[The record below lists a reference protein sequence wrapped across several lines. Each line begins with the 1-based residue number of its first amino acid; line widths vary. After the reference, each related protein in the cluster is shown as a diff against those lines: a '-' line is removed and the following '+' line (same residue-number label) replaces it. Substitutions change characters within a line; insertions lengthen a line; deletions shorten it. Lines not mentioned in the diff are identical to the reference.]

1 MKLDC
6 FFTCIKNNY
15 RISSKTQAVLIFS
28 KGKLYVK
35 DMSEHQSAFIR
46 CEGEVELEDGDI
58 MLIGNQR
65 FKFNK

>member
-1 MKLDC
+1 M
-6 FFTCIKNNY
+6 
-15 RISSKTQAVLIFS
+15 LIFS